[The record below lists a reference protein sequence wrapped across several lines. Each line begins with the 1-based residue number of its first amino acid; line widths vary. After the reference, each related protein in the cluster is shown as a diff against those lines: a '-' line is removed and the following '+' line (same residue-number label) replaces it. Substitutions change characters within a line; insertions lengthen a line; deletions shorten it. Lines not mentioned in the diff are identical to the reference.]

1 MKKLLPF
8 VLILIFGCGPKMA
21 SKDTIDRLE
30 EAGIS
35 CEAAE
40 AKAKGLEAKR
50 IMLEEEL
57 ARKKAVLEELQKE
70 LGKKKGEE

>member
-30 EAGIS
+30 EARIS
-35 CEAAE
+35 CESAE